1 MNKTAINHLSVEQIN
16 LLKIVWTMAWSD
28 GEFSQDEQDL
38 LLSYCSEL
46 IAENEQQQLEIKNYL
61 TSKTSEN
68 PSLELLDQLVP
79 QLSIEEDR
87 ELALKL
93 GYMVIAISKKTGSA
107 SKINLEE
114 KIAYRK
120 LVELLNLPDET
131 VQKIEWAA
139 NSDLERHEQPLEIL
153 KSLLRRFLKNG

>member
-1 MNKTAINHLSVEQIN
+1 MNKTAINHLSAEQTN

-28 GEFSQDEQDL
+28 GEFSEEEQDL

-46 IAENEQQQLEIKNYL
+46 LAENEQQQAEIKAYL
-61 TSKTSEN
+61 ASKSVEI
-68 PSLELLDQLVP
+68 PAIELLDELVP

-93 GYMVIAISKKTGSA
+93 GYMVIAISKKTGLDSQ
-107 SKINLEE
+107 INLEE
-114 KIAYRK
+114 KRAYRK

-139 NSDLERHEQPLEIL
+139 NTDLERQEQPLEIL
-153 KSLLRRFLKNG
+153 KSLLARFLNN